1 MAKIDEVKEILN
13 TLRVAM
19 SILAGIIVVLVGKIF
34 TKFERG
40 EFDFIFWVTNV
51 VTLLVIV
58 AEALIIYNISKKTK
72 EIKDLQ

>member
-19 SILAGIIVVLVGKIF
+19 SILAGIIVVLFGKIF
-34 TKFERG
+34 TKFERD

-51 VTLLVIV
+51 VTLLVII

-72 EIKDLQ
+72 EIKDL